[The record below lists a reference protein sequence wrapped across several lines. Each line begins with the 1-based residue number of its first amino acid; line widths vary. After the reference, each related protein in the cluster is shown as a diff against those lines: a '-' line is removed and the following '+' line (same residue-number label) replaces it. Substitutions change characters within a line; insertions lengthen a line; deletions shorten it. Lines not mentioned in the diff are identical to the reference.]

1 MIGQDEIETRLI
13 EAMAVNPSA
22 AVIRR
27 LDDRVSAMLA
37 APTTRRAPF
46 DFGRLMRPLTL
57 AVGLALTVGAV
68 GAAITIIDRLAEES
82 SPGWQAAW
90 ERAEILGIQ
99 QADAG
104 LTLTL
109 ERAYVDVNQ
118 VLLGISIDGLD
129 ALPSDGSR
137 NEDMLSWHT
146 ELRGPGGWTIQPE
159 ESSNVA
165 RVVEGTRSA
174 FIFTFGAPPQIPGS
188 WELSVT
194 SVGYGAGAMT
204 DGAWTF
210 AFELPEPAG
219 TVVTDDASDTVGDAT
234 LTLTELRI
242 SPSIVVARVGLV
254 VDGTTVA
261 SWSPGTGQDGEVI
274 RHGDEAYQIV
284 EEAIYAATPSENEY
298 LTDAGAEDAAGTW
311 EIVIPELGYT
321 NREGQPVSVIGP
333 WTLTVT
339 VP

>member
-1 MIGQDEIETRLI
+1 
-13 EAMAVNPSA
+13 
-22 AVIRR
+22 
-27 LDDRVSAMLA
+27 
-37 APTTRRAPF
+37 
-46 DFGRLMRPLTL
+46 
-57 AVGLALTVGAV
+57 
-68 GAAITIIDRLAEES
+68 
-82 SPGWQAAW
+82 
-90 ERAEILGIQ
+90 
-99 QADAG
+99 
-104 LTLTL
+104 
-109 ERAYVDVNQ
+109 
-118 VLLGISIDGLD
+118 
-129 ALPSDGSR
+129 
-137 NEDMLSWHT
+137 MLSWHT